1 MLVFNL
7 MSLIDRS
14 WQCSHHH
21 LSSHVDKGL
30 FKPLTVLILVLFWAA
45 ECYLKRVL
53 MASSAWFRV
62 CWDWHAACCHCK
74 DKPLKKTD
82 FIMCLDW
89 LHHERA
95 VLMNFYQHSLQEG
108 FVTTS
113 VINMIFLSCH
123 HTLIWL
129 SSCDSVHF
137 NYSDYFDIV
146 WAANNNSILF
156 QFIQCRST
164 LQVMWAE
171 KHAHTSYF
179 YL

>member
-1 MLVFNL
+1 VQPSSLVITCGQRSVQTFN
-7 MSLIDRS
+7 
-14 WQCSHHH
+14 C
-21 LSSHVDKGL
+21 VD
-30 FKPLTVLILVLFWAA
+30 FSLVLS
-45 ECYLKRVL
+45 CRMLPQRVF
-53 MASSAWFRV
+53 MTSSAWFKV

-89 LHHERA
+89 LHHEEQYWWTFISI
-95 VLMNFYQHSLQEG
+95 LSQEG
-108 FVTTS
+108 FVTTC

-129 SSCDSVHF
+129 SSCSSVHF

-146 WAANNNSILF
+146 WAANNSVLF